1 MQVDSPTF
9 HNYRG
14 ISVSNNAAQ
23 AKLELQRLRLKKK
36 ELQLQLKGLK
46 HKQTALRTTYTHQM
60 RTTQPIYRG
69 RGFLAK
75 LTRAFQRT
83 ARYTV
88 RATLAD
94 NLAPLTDQAS
104 RIEAEI
110 IEVDTEILRVQQ
122 TLAS

>member
-1 MQVDSPTF
+1 MSK
-9 HNYRG
+9 
-14 ISVSNNAAQ
+14 NAIQ
-23 AKLELQRLRLKKK
+23 AKLELQHLRLKKR

-46 HKQTALRTTYTHQM
+46 SKQKDLRSTYTHQM

-75 LTRAFQRT
+75 LTRMFQRT

-110 IEVDTEILRVQQ
+110 LKVDKEILRLQQ
-122 TLAS
+122 SLAS